1 MHREA
6 PFKTHRMDELEKEMR
21 RTTFCNLYVW
31 DSLLARQLDRVPF
44 TPEGLSEGTWPQM
57 RLVSGAGD
65 GAAELDADAPQSF
78 TERILQAR
86 LAAFWGRFNLQ
97 TPDYDMMVAEERYD
111 QFCEEFLATLPPSF
125 ALKPNKTWDKLTPKL
140 PQQRQVLRIS
150 IFESLCWN
158 FRPIVLREPSAMECL
173 PTYKRVLLCTR
184 RKVLAAAALHVLD
197 AVASLH
203 SILGG
208 SHTRFISLIFPSF
221 EAALLLVCICVDA
234 HFPHDPDGRPLP
246 APKGVDAKKDPLRAG
261 MATVTRDRC
270 LQAING
276 ALDRLRMLA
285 EISSM
290 AEVGA
295 HTLAQLLDIGVH
307 MLKVLGLGKSVPSD
321 MMAKINTWKQDPR
334 GLVRFFADNADLQN
348 WMFEDDAGDG
358 ALDNAPELGLRA
370 WRGQSCRHGITIS
383 EDTGSCLAESL
394 QCYVMRLVM
403 LTALAAY
410 SFFAFGSPGAFG
422 GLLSWGHSRAIDR
435 LGAAESPGLNHIKEA
450 KFREQHEA
458 TESMATTATDTAGSS
473 HSGERELE
481 TSEKPFNHTPES
493 ESVLPN
499 KGENGQAN
507 GAEQPSPGDY
517 PGGLRMAL
525 LLGAVIFC
533 VFVMSIWLTAGQTIV
548 GTAVPKI
555 TDEFHGLA
563 QVPWYGSSY
572 FMTFGGFQS
581 SWGKVYRYVPLK
593 ITFLL
598 TTSIFEI
605 GSLVCGVAP
614 NATAFIVGRVIA
626 GLGGAGIAAGGYTVI
641 ALSSRPEKRPL
652 YVGAIGTTYGVAA
665 VLGPVLGGVF
675 SDRVTWRWCFYINLP
690 IGIAATAVILILF
703 KVPAD

>member
-21 RTTFCNLYVW
+21 RRTFCNLYVW

-44 TPEGLSEGTWPQM
+44 IPEGLSEGTWPQM

-140 PQQRQVLRIS
+140 PQQRQLLRIS

-173 PTYKRVLLCTR
+173 PTYKRVLLY
-184 RKVLAAAALHVLD
+184 
-197 AVASLH
+197 
-203 SILGG
+203 
-208 SHTRFISLIFPSF
+208 
-221 EAALLLVCICVDA
+221 
-234 HFPHDPDGRPLP
+234 
-246 APKGVDAKKDPLRAG
+246 
-261 MATVTRDRC
+261 
-270 LQAING
+270 
-276 ALDRLRMLA
+276 RLRMLA

-334 GLVRFFADNADLQN
+334 GLVRFFVDNADLQN
-348 WMFEDDAGDG
+348 WMFEDDAGGG

-403 LTALAAY
+403 LSWHT
-410 SFFAFGSPGAFG
+410 GTD
-422 GLLSWGHSRAIDR
+422 LL
-435 LGAAESPGLNHIKEA
+435 
-450 KFREQHEA
+450 
-458 TESMATTATDTAGSS
+458 
-473 HSGERELE
+473 
-481 TSEKPFNHTPES
+481 
-493 ESVLPN
+493 
-499 KGENGQAN
+499 
-507 GAEQPSPGDY
+507 
-517 PGGLRMAL
+517 
-525 LLGAVIFC
+525 
-533 VFVMSIWLTAGQTIV
+533 
-548 GTAVPKI
+548 
-555 TDEFHGLA
+555 HGL
-563 QVPWYGSSY
+563 
-572 FMTFGGFQS
+572 
-581 SWGKVYRYVPLK
+581 
-593 ITFLL
+593 
-598 TTSIFEI
+598 
-605 GSLVCGVAP
+605 
-614 NATAFIVGRVIA
+614 
-626 GLGGAGIAAGGYTVI
+626 
-641 ALSSRPEKRPL
+641 
-652 YVGAIGTTYGVAA
+652 
-665 VLGPVLGGVF
+665 
-675 SDRVTWRWCFYINLP
+675 
-690 IGIAATAVILILF
+690 
-703 KVPAD
+703 